1 MTAGNDISKV
11 VELSQRQGT
20 AVGAD
25 RMGDL
30 LKLVRGISQKRING
44 LVSTLFENVDDALFD
59 LAERAGS
66 NALQTEF
73 FDGMREVRKK
83 RQLVERLFQEQA
95 ARNFTEFAEGKLKP
109 VRPEA
114 GPQTSAGGLSL
125 VDDQELEES
134 LAVSSMVAKA
144 ENRLQR
150 SLFQINQR
158 LGVIVGGGKVEDASN
173 PIGPAVLGQ
182 AFRTA
187 VREFQVNVQVK
198 LIVYKLFDR
207 YVMAGLEPLYDEV
220 NVELIRAGV
229 LPHIR
234 HMIPHGRRPIPPP
247 SGGAHAPV
255 GGAPAPGSGG
265 TAPVDP
271 YYDAAAAE
279 LQAELYSTLRSLL
292 AGRHGRSAGDY
303 GGGGGGAGPGL
314 TATELLSALTIL
326 QNQSPAVQPRLDP
339 VADAAQAVQALK
351 QELLD
356 QVRKLSGESKPHHVS
371 SADEDTIDLVG
382 MLFEFIL
389 QDRNLPAQIQALLG
403 RLQIPYL
410 KVAILDK
417 HLFAQKTHPARRLLD
432 ALADAGKSWSEESD
446 KDHRLYDRVRQVVE
460 AILGDFDDDV
470 GVFERELAAF
480 TGFMEQYHRRAEIAE
495 QRAAEAT
502 RGRERLQDA
511 RRTAAHE
518 ILQRIEDRNLPPVVH
533 AVLSRPWANY
543 LVLTLLRQGETSDEW
558 KSALRFADEFVW
570 SALPKTTDLE
580 RTRLRALLP
589 QLEKALRHGL
599 ATVAYHDNDVK
610 QLMQELSQF
619 YRRLLD
625 GEKVEVKTAKEVIA
639 AGAVAAM
646 PALAQAAAQP
656 AAPAEAPGSA
666 AAATQSPVEEIV
678 LNTNPPEET
687 PEENYPEDDEFL
699 EAAREIK
706 VGNWVEFTDEQGNRE
721 RAKLSWISPISGKYL
736 FVNRR
741 GLKVCDKTVY
751 ALAAELR
758 RNTTIVL
765 EEVPLFDRALD
776 AIVARLRSAQQAGA
790 AGAPAAQKTVATC
803 SPRRKPDALCD
814 RCRILG
820 GPTVSFGPSREC
832 SRRSRRA
839 ARA

>member
-1 MTAGNDISKV
+1 MTAPNDTPKV
-11 VELSQRQGT
+11 VDLSKRQ
-20 AVGAD
+20 AMPGAND

-95 ARNFTEFAEGKLKP
+95 AKNFTEFAEGKLKS
-109 VRPEA
+109 VKPEVA
-114 GPQTSAGGLSL
+114 PQASGGLSL

-150 SLFQINQR
+150 SLYQINQR
-158 LGVIVGGGKVEDASN
+158 LGVIIGGGKVEDANN

-187 VREFQVNVQVK
+187 VRDFQVNMQVK
-198 LIVYKLFDR
+198 LIIYKLFDR
-207 YVMAGLEPLYDEV
+207 YVMAGLEPLYEEV
-220 NVELIRAGV
+220 NIELIRAGV
-229 LPHIR
+229 LPQIR
-234 HMIPHGRRPIPPP
+234 HVVPHGSRPMPPP
-247 SGGAHAPV
+247 AGAGMGPL
-255 GGAPAPGSGG
+255 GPAQAGIPLAGSAAG
-265 TAPVDP
+265 TA
-271 YYDAAAAE
+271 YYDPAAAE
-279 LQAELYSTLRSLL
+279 LQAEVYSQLRNLL
-292 AGRHGRSAGDY
+292 ASRHHGRVSSGDFAAG
-303 GGGGGGAGPGL
+303 APGL
-314 TATELLSALTIL
+314 SPTELLSALTIL
-326 QNQSPAVQPRLDP
+326 QGQAPALPRDSM
-339 VADAAQAVQALK
+339 ADAAQAVQALK
-351 QELLD
+351 QELLE
-356 QVRKLSGESKPHHVS
+356 QVHKLSGETKPHHVS

-446 KDHRLYDRVRQVVE
+446 KDHRLQDRIRQVVE
-460 AILGDFDDDV
+460 TILTDFDDDV
-470 GVFERELAAF
+470 AIFDRELENF
-480 TGFMEQYHRRAEIAE
+480 GGFMEQYHRRAEIAE

-502 RGRERLQDA
+502 RGREKLQDA
-511 RRTAAHE
+511 RRTAARE
-518 ILQRIEDRNLPPVVH
+518 ILSRIEERNLPPVVH

-543 LVLTLLRQGETSDEW
+543 LVLTLLRQGENSDEW

-570 SALPKTTDLE
+570 SALPKTNDLE

-610 QLMQELSQF
+610 QLMHELSQF
-619 YRRLLD
+619 YQRLLD

-639 AGAVAAM
+639 AGAASAIPSAA
-646 PALAQAAAQP
+646 PAQPTTTSAGAPQAEAP
-656 AAPAEAPGSA
+656 AAPVAVP
-666 AAATQSPVEEIV
+666 ATQSPVEEIV
-678 LNTNPPEET
+678 LNSNPAET
-687 PEENYPEDDEFL
+687 PAPEENYAEDDEFL
-699 EAAREIK
+699 KSAREIK
-706 VGNWVEFTDEQGNRE
+706 VGTWLEFADEQGNRE
-721 RAKLSWISPISGKYL
+721 RAKLSWISPISSKYL

-741 GLKVCDKTVY
+741 GLKVCDKTVF

-758 RNTTIVL
+758 RGSTIVL

-776 AIVARLRSAQQAGA
+776 AIVARLRSAQAGA
-790 AGAPAAQKTVATC
+790 AESAAAPKPAHAAT
-803 SPRRKPDALCD
+803 
-814 RCRILG
+814 
-820 GPTVSFGPSREC
+820 
-832 SRRSRRA
+832 
-839 ARA
+839 

>member
-1 MTAGNDISKV
+1 MSTPKDTPNVVDIA
-11 VELSQRQGT
+11 QRQQ
-20 AVGAD
+20 GAAGGGD
-25 RMGDL
+25 RLGDL

-66 NALQTEF
+66 NAIQTEY

-83 RQLVERLFQEQA
+83 RQRVERVFQEQA
-95 ARNFTEFAEGKLKP
+95 AKNFNDFAEGKLKVAKAEP
-109 VRPEA
+109 APA
-114 GPQTSAGGLSL
+114 APSGLSL

-150 SLFQINQR
+150 SLYQIDQR
-158 LGVIVGGGKVEDASN
+158 LGVIIGGGKVDEVNN
-173 PIGPAVLGQ
+173 PIGPALLGQ

-187 VREFQVNVQVK
+187 VRELQVNVQVK

-207 YVMAGLEPLYDEV
+207 YVMAGLDPLYEEV

-229 LPHIR
+229 LPQIR
-234 HMIPHGRRPIPPP
+234 HTVAHSGRPMPQ
-247 SGGAHAPV
+247 ATA
-255 GGAPAPGSGG
+255 GGAPGMPMPAGAGAMPPGAMAPSG
-265 TAPVDP
+265 
-271 YYDAAAAE
+271 YYDGGAAE
-279 LQAELYSTLRSLL
+279 FQAELYNTLRSLL
-292 AGRHGRSAGDY
+292 ASRHPAGAH
-303 GGGGGGAGPGL
+303 GGAGEYIGAPTGATGL
-314 TATELLSALTIL
+314 SPSELLSALTIL
-326 QNQSPAVQPRLDP
+326 QSQPAAHARGDSI
-339 VADAAQAVQALK
+339 ADAAQAVQQLK
-351 QELLD
+351 QELME
-356 QVRKLSGESKPHHVS
+356 QVGKLSSERALHVS

-432 ALADAGKSWSEESD
+432 ALAEAGKSWSEESD

-460 AILGDFDDDV
+460 SILNDFDDDV
-470 GVFERELAAF
+470 AVFERELASF
-480 TGFMEQYHRRAEIAE
+480 TIFMEQYHKRAEIAE

-502 RGRERLQDA
+502 RGREKLQDA
-511 RRTAAHE
+511 RKTAAHE
-518 ILQRIEDRNLPPVVH
+518 ILARIENRNLPPVVH

-543 LVLTLLRQGETSDEW
+543 LVLTLLRQGEHSDEW

-610 QLMQELSQF
+610 QLMHELSQF
-619 YRRLLD
+619 YQRLLD

-639 AGAVAAM
+639 ATAANVGA
-646 PALAQAAAQP
+646 PADAAANVGASAP
-656 AAPAEAPGSA
+656 EAPATPSVASTVP
-666 AAATQSPVEEIV
+666 ATQSPVEEIV
-678 LNTNPPEET
+678 LNSGGSEEKS
-687 PEENYPEDDEFL
+687 PDENYAEDDEFL
-699 EAAREIK
+699 RAAREIK
-706 VGNWVEFTDEQGNRE
+706 VGTWLEFADDEGNRE
-721 RAKLSWISPISGKYL
+721 RAKLSWISPISSKYL

-741 GLKVCDKTVY
+741 GLKVCDKTVF

-758 RNTTIVL
+758 RGSTIVL

-776 AIVARLRSAQQAGA
+776 AIVARLRSTQ
-790 AGAPAAQKTVATC
+790 
-803 SPRRKPDALCD
+803 PDA
-814 RCRILG
+814 
-820 GPTVSFGPSREC
+820 
-832 SRRSRRA
+832 A
-839 ARA
+839 AATPKPAPVVTP

>member
-1 MTAGNDISKV
+1 MTAAKDTPNV
-11 VELSQRQGT
+11 VDLQQRQT
-20 AVGAD
+20 AAGGGD
-25 RMGDL
+25 RLGDL

-66 NALQTEF
+66 NAIQTEY

-95 ARNFTEFAEGKLKP
+95 SKNFGEFAEGKLKP
-109 VRPEA
+109 VKPEVA
-114 GPQTSAGGLSL
+114 PQGSGGLSL

-150 SLFQINQR
+150 SLYQVNQR
-158 LGVIVGGGKVEDASN
+158 LGVIIGGGKVEDANN
-173 PIGPAVLGQ
+173 PIGPAVLGH
-182 AFRTA
+182 AFRGA

-198 LIVYKLFDR
+198 LIIYKLFDR
-207 YVMAGLEPLYDEV
+207 YVMAGLDALYEEV

-229 LPHIR
+229 LPQIR
-234 HMIPHGRRPIPPP
+234 HVLPQGSRPMPPP
-247 SGGAHAPV
+247 SGSHPLHGA
-255 GGAPAPGSGG
+255 GGGGGVPGGMQAS
-265 TAPVDP
+265 P

-279 LQAELYSTLRSLL
+279 LQAELYGTLRTLL
-292 AGRHGRSAGDY
+292 ASRHGRAGDY
-303 GGGGGGAGPGL
+303 AGGDYVGGAGGGGGAGLSP
-314 TATELLSALTIL
+314 TELLSALTIL
-326 QNQSPAVQPRLDP
+326 QSQSSAVQSRDS
-339 VADAAQAVQALK
+339 VADAAQAVQQLK

-356 QVRKLSGESKPHHVS
+356 QVHKLAGETKPHHVS

-432 ALADAGKSWSEESD
+432 ALAEAGKSWSEESD
-446 KDHRLYDRVRQVVE
+446 KDHRLSDRIRQVVE
-460 AILGDFDDDV
+460 AILNDFDDDV
-470 GVFERELAAF
+470 GVFERELTNFA
-480 TGFMEQYHRRAEIAE
+480 GFMEQYHKRAEIAE

-502 RGRERLQDA
+502 RGREKLQDA
-511 RRTAAHE
+511 RRTAARE
-518 ILQRIEDRNLPPVVH
+518 ILSRIEDRNLPPVVH

-543 LVLTLLRQGETSDEW
+543 LVLTLLRQGEQSDEW
-558 KSALRFADEFVW
+558 KNALRFADEFVW
-570 SALPKTTDLE
+570 SALPKTNDLE

-619 YRRLLD
+619 YKRLLD
-625 GEKVEVKTAKEVIA
+625 GEKVEVKSAKEVIA
-639 AGAVAAM
+639 ASAASA
-646 PALAQAAAQP
+646 PAANDATGTESQAAAEQPVP
-656 AAPAEAPGSA
+656 AAP
-666 AAATQSPVEEIV
+666 ATQSPVEEIV
-678 LNTNPPEET
+678 LSSGTIANEA
-687 PEENYPEDDEFL
+687 PEENYAEDDEFL
-699 EAAREIK
+699 KAAREIK
-706 VGNWVEFTDEQGNRE
+706 VGTWLEFADEQGNRE
-721 RAKLSWISPISGKYL
+721 RAKLSWISPISSKYL

-741 GLKVCDKTVY
+741 GLKVCDKTVF
-751 ALAAELR
+751 ALATELR
-758 RNTTIVL
+758 RGTTIVL

-776 AIVARLRSAQQAGA
+776 AIVARLRSAQTSTDA
-790 AGAPAAQKTVATC
+790 AAPKPAATAT
-803 SPRRKPDALCD
+803 
-814 RCRILG
+814 
-820 GPTVSFGPSREC
+820 
-832 SRRSRRA
+832 
-839 ARA
+839 

>member
-1 MTAGNDISKV
+1 MTAPNDTPKV
-11 VELSQRQGT
+11 VDLSKRQGMP
-20 AVGAD
+20 GAND

-95 ARNFTEFAEGKLKP
+95 AKNFTEFAEGKLKS
-109 VRPEA
+109 VKPEVA
-114 GPQTSAGGLSL
+114 PQASGGLSL

-150 SLFQINQR
+150 SLYQINQR
-158 LGVIVGGGKVEDASN
+158 LGVIIGGGKVDDANN
-173 PIGPAVLGQ
+173 PLGPAVLGQ

-187 VREFQVNVQVK
+187 VRDFQVNMQVK

-207 YVMAGLEPLYDEV
+207 YVMAGLEPLYEEV
-220 NVELIRAGV
+220 NIELIRAGV
-229 LPHIR
+229 LPQIR
-234 HMIPHGRRPIPPP
+234 HVVPHGSRPMPPP
-247 SGGAHAPV
+247 AGVGMGPLGPAQSGIPLA
-255 GGAPAPGSGG
+255 GSAGN
-265 TAPVDP
+265 A
-271 YYDAAAAE
+271 YYDPAAAE
-279 LQAELYSTLRSLL
+279 LQAEVYSQLRNLL
-292 AGRHGRSAGDY
+292 ASRHQGRVSSGDY
-303 GGGGGGAGPGL
+303 ATGAPGL
-314 TATELLSALTIL
+314 SPTELLSALTIL
-326 QNQSPAVQPRLDP
+326 QGQAPALQRDSM
-339 VADAAQAVQALK
+339 ADAAQAVQALK
-351 QELLD
+351 QELLE
-356 QVRKLSGESKPHHVS
+356 QVHKLSGEAKPHHVS

-417 HLFAQKTHPARRLLD
+417 HMFAQKTHPARRLLD

-446 KDHRLYDRVRQVVE
+446 KDHRLQDRIRQVVE
-460 AILGDFDDDV
+460 TILTDFDDDV
-470 GVFERELAAF
+470 AIFERELENF
-480 TGFMEQYHRRAEIAE
+480 GGFMEQYHRRAEIAE

-502 RGRERLQDA
+502 RGREKLQDA
-511 RRTAAHE
+511 RRTAARE
-518 ILQRIEDRNLPPVVH
+518 ILSRIEERNLPPVVH

-543 LVLTLLRQGETSDEW
+543 LVLTLLRQGESSDEW

-570 SALPKTTDLE
+570 SALPKTNDLE

-610 QLMQELSQF
+610 QLMHELSQF
-619 YRRLLD
+619 YQRLLD

-639 AGAVAAM
+639 AGAASAIPGAA
-646 PALAQAAAQP
+646 PAQP
-656 AAPAEAPGSA
+656 ATATAGTPQSEAPPAPAAGP
-666 AAATQSPVEEIV
+666 ATQSPVEEIV
-678 LNTNPPEET
+678 LNSNPVET
-687 PEENYPEDDEFL
+687 PAPEENYAEDDEFL
-699 EAAREIK
+699 KAAREIK
-706 VGNWVEFTDEQGNRE
+706 VGTWLEFADEQGNRE
-721 RAKLSWISPISGKYL
+721 RAKLSWISPISSKYL

-741 GLKVCDKTVY
+741 GLKVCDKTVF

-758 RNTTIVL
+758 RGSTIVL

-776 AIVARLRSAQQAGA
+776 AIVARLRSAQAGA
-790 AGAPAAQKTVATC
+790 AESAAAPKPAAAAT
-803 SPRRKPDALCD
+803 
-814 RCRILG
+814 
-820 GPTVSFGPSREC
+820 
-832 SRRSRRA
+832 
-839 ARA
+839 